1 MSCIVQILAIDAA
14 CECIYTYQGH
24 IDGGLSLFFSQWR
37 GPQNIF
43 GVINLNSIIL
53 QTMSTSK
60 ATSKSRTICSM
71 YQKQSQ
77 NVRGKV
83 SRGLQWP
90 TYLNRQCFYQ

>member
-24 IDGGLSLFFSQWR
+24 IDGGLSFFFSQWR

-77 NVRGKV
+77 NVRGK
-83 SRGLQWP
+83 SQGASNGLH
-90 TYLNRQCFYQ
+90 T